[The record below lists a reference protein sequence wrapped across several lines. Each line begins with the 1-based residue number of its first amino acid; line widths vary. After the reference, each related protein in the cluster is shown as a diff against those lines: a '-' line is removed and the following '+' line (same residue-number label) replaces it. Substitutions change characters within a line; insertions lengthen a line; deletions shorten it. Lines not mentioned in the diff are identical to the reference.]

1 LLPFVCITYVKSQ
14 EPTLNHLYLVMA
26 LINGQINIHEALLYQ
41 SEAKKGLHT
50 AKSGL
55 FLR

>member
-1 LLPFVCITYVKSQ
+1 MYIAYVKSQ
-14 EPTLNHLYLVMA
+14 ELTIHLYLVMA